1 MKSSVATGSDEMI
14 TFDENIS
21 EAADVSVEAMTPR
34 ICMPTARGFKKKAF
48 YCAQYEAQDVLLDVD
63 DVDLIHLEPGRGYK
77 FREAWQRR
85 LLFRDVTRKLI
96 FANPGLH
103 KVRLTQ
109 EYDLFL
115 VMCQMDHDFLN
126 INAIEGWQDHCRTS
140 VCWIDEMWAAN
151 IPLCKYWIHS
161 LRRFD
166 HVFVSSRGS
175 VAALSEAIG
184 RPCRWLPNAVDTLRF
199 SPYPKSPAR
208 VIDVY
213 SIGRRRKEIHRALLE
228 AAGRRDLF
236 YVYDTFGGSM
246 SDMLNYREHRDFF
259 SNMAKRSRFFV
270 VAPAKEGRSEETAG
284 QVEIGARYF
293 EGASAGAVMIG
304 QAPECEAF
312 QELFPWQD
320 AVISV
325 HADGSDVIEV
335 LSTLEAE
342 PQRISAISRRNATEA
357 LLRHDWVYR
366 WKEILGVV
374 GMELPPRIKLREQRL
389 RNLAEFS
396 NACDDTTYH

>member
-1 MKSSVATGSDEMI
+1 LI
-14 TFDENIS
+14 TFDEKTWQ
-21 EAADVSVEAMTPR
+21 AADVPGEAMKPR

-48 YCAQYEAQDVLLDVD
+48 YCAQYEAQDVLSDVA

-77 FREAWQRR
+77 FKEAWLRR
-85 LLFRDVTRKLI
+85 LVFRDVTRKLI

-115 VMCQMDHDFLN
+115 VMCQMDHDFLD
-126 INAIEGWQDHCRTS
+126 INAIEGWQDRCRTS
-140 VCWIDEMWAAN
+140 VCWISEMWAAR

-166 HVFVSSRGS
+166 HIFVSAQGS
-175 VAALSEAIG
+175 VAALSDAIG
-184 RPCRWLPNAVDTLRF
+184 RPCRWLPDAVDTLRF
-199 SPYPKSPAR
+199 TPYPNPPAR

-213 SIGRRRKEIHRALLE
+213 SIGRRREEIHRALRKAE
-228 AAGRRDLF
+228 GRTDIF

-246 SDMLNYREHRDFF
+246 SDVLNYREHRDFL
-259 SNMAKRSRFFV
+259 SNMAKRSRYFV
-270 VAPAKEGRSEETAG
+270 VAPAKVGILEETGG
-284 QVEIGARYF
+284 QVEIGARYY
-293 EGASAGAVMIG
+293 EGASAGTVMIG

-320 AVISV
+320 AVMSLQ
-325 HADGSDVIEV
+325 ADGSDVINV
-335 LSTLEAE
+335 LSSLKAE
-342 PQRISAISRRNATEA
+342 PERLSAISRRNAAEA

-366 WKEILGVV
+366 WKEILRVAGI
-374 GMELPPRIKLREQRL
+374 EPSPRMKLREQRL
-389 RNLAEFS
+389 RDLAELS
-396 NACDDTTYH
+396 HAC

>member
-1 MKSSVATGSDEMI
+1 MI
-14 TFDENIS
+14 TFDEKTR
-21 EAADVSVEAMTPR
+21 EATAVSRQAITPR

-48 YCAQYEAQDVLLDVD
+48 YCAQYEAQDVLLDVA

-77 FREAWQRR
+77 FKEAWQRR

-115 VMCQMDHDFLN
+115 VMCQMDHDFLD
-126 INAIEGWQDHCRTS
+126 ISAIEGWQDHCKTS
-140 VCWIDEMWAAN
+140 VCWVQEMWAAH
-151 IPLCKYWIHS
+151 IPLFKYWIHS

-166 HVFVSSRGS
+166 HVFVSARGS
-175 VAALSEAIG
+175 VDALSDAIG
-184 RPCRWLPNAVDTLRF
+184 RPCRWLPDAVDMLRF
-199 SPYPKSPAR
+199 TPYPNPPAR

-213 SIGRRRKEIHRALLE
+213 SIGRRREEIHRALLE
-228 AAGRRDLF
+228 VAERTDFF

-246 SDMLNYREHRDFF
+246 SDVLNYREHRDFF

-270 VAPAKEGRSEETAG
+270 VAPAKVGRSEETGG
-284 QVEIGARYF
+284 QVEIGARYY
-293 EGASAGAVMIG
+293 EGASAGTVMIG
-304 QAPECEAF
+304 RAPECEAF

-320 AVISV
+320 AVISLQG
-325 HADGSDVIEV
+325 DGSDVIKV
-335 LSTLEAE
+335 LSSLEAE
-342 PQRISAISRRNATEA
+342 PERISAISRRNAAEA

-366 WKEILGVV
+366 WKEILRVAGI
-374 GMELPPRIKLREQRL
+374 EPSPRMKLRERRL
-389 RNLAEFS
+389 RDLADLS
-396 NACDDTTYH
+396 NAG

>member
-1 MKSSVATGSDEMI
+1 MI
-14 TFDENIS
+14 TFDEKTR
-21 EAADVSVEAMTPR
+21 EATAVSRQAITPR

-48 YCAQYEAQDVLLDVD
+48 YCAQYEAQDVLLDVA

-77 FREAWQRR
+77 FKEAWQRR

-115 VMCQMDHDFLN
+115 MMCQMDHDFLD
-126 INAIEGWQDHCRTS
+126 ISAIEGWQDHCKTS
-140 VCWIDEMWAAN
+140 VCWVQEMWAAH
-151 IPLCKYWIHS
+151 IPLFKYWIHS

-166 HVFVSSRGS
+166 HVFVSARGS
-175 VAALSEAIG
+175 VDALSDAIG
-184 RPCRWLPNAVDTLRF
+184 RPCRWLPDAVDMLRF
-199 SPYPKSPAR
+199 TPYPNPPAR

-213 SIGRRRKEIHRALLE
+213 SIGRRREEIHRALLE
-228 AAGRRDLF
+228 AAERTDIF

-246 SDMLNYREHRDFF
+246 SDVLNYRGHRDFF

-270 VAPAKEGRSEETAG
+270 VAPAKVGRSEETGG
-284 QVEIGARYF
+284 QVEIGARYY
-293 EGASAGAVMIG
+293 EGASAGTVMIG
-304 QAPECEAF
+304 RAPECEAF

-320 AVISV
+320 AVISLQG
-325 HADGSDVIEV
+325 DGSDVIKV
-335 LSTLEAE
+335 LSSLEAE
-342 PQRISAISRRNATEA
+342 PERISAISRRNAAEA

-366 WKEILGVV
+366 WKEILRVAGI
-374 GMELPPRIKLREQRL
+374 EPSPRMKLRERRL
-389 RNLAEFS
+389 RDLADLS
-396 NACDDTTYH
+396 NAG

>member
-1 MKSSVATGSDEMI
+1 MI
-14 TFDENIS
+14 TFNEKTS
-21 EAADVSVEAMTPR
+21 AAAEVSGEAMEPR

-63 DVDLIHLEPGRGYK
+63 DVDLIHLEPGRGYEFK
-77 FREAWQRR
+77 EAWQRR

-115 VMCQMDHDFLN
+115 VMCQMEHDFLN
-126 INAIEGWQDHCRTS
+126 VGAIEGWQDHCKTS
-140 VCWIDEMWAAN
+140 VCWIQEMWAAH
-151 IPLCKYWIHS
+151 IPLFKHWIHS

-166 HVFVSSRGS
+166 HVFVSARGS
-175 VAALSEAIG
+175 VAALSDAIG
-184 RPCRWLPNAVDTLRF
+184 RPCRWLPDAVDTLRF
-199 SPYPKSPAR
+199 TPYPKPPAR

-213 SIGRRRKEIHRALLE
+213 SIGRRREEIHRALLE
-228 AAGRRDLF
+228 ATRRTDMF

-246 SDMLNYREHRDFF
+246 SDVLKYREHRDFL

-270 VAPAKEGRSEETAG
+270 VAPAKAGTSGETGG
-284 QVEIGARYF
+284 QVEIGARYY

-304 QAPECEAF
+304 ETPECEAF

-320 AVISV
+320 AVIPLQT
-325 HADGSDVIEV
+325 DGSDVIRV
-335 LSTLEAE
+335 LASFGAE
-342 PQRISAISRRNATEA
+342 PERISVISRRNAVEA
-357 LLRHDWVYR
+357 LLRHDWIYR
-366 WKEILGVV
+366 WKEILKVAGI
-374 GMELPPRIKLREQRL
+374 EPPPRMKLREQRL
-389 RNLAEFS
+389 RDLAELS
-396 NACDDTTYH
+396 NAC

>member
-1 MKSSVATGSDEMI
+1 LI
-14 TFDENIS
+14 TFDEKTWQ
-21 EAADVSVEAMTPR
+21 AADVPGEAMKPR

-48 YCAQYEAQDVLLDVD
+48 YCAQYEAQDVLSDVA

-77 FREAWQRR
+77 FKEAWLRR
-85 LLFRDVTRKLI
+85 LVFRDVTRKLI

-115 VMCQMDHDFLN
+115 VMCQMDHDFLD
-126 INAIEGWQDHCRTS
+126 ISAIEGWQDHCRTS
-140 VCWIDEMWAAN
+140 VCWISEMWAAR

-166 HVFVSSRGS
+166 HIFVSAQGS
-175 VAALSEAIG
+175 VAALSDAIG
-184 RPCRWLPNAVDTLRF
+184 RPCRWLPDAVDTLRF
-199 SPYPKSPAR
+199 TPYPNPPAR

-213 SIGRRRKEIHRALLE
+213 SIGRRREEIHRALRK
-228 AAGRRDLF
+228 AAGRTDIF

-246 SDMLNYREHRDFF
+246 SEVLNYREHRDFL

-270 VAPAKEGRSEETAG
+270 VAPAKVGVLEETGG
-284 QVEIGARYF
+284 QVEIGARYY
-293 EGASAGAVMIG
+293 EGASAGTVTIG

-320 AVISV
+320 AVISLQ
-325 HADGSDVIEV
+325 ADGSDVIKV
-335 LSTLEAE
+335 LSSLEAE
-342 PQRISAISRRNATEA
+342 PERISAISRRNAAES

-366 WKEILGVV
+366 WKEILRVAGIEPSPR
-374 GMELPPRIKLREQRL
+374 MELREQRL
-389 RNLAEFS
+389 RDLAELS
-396 NACDDTTYH
+396 HAC